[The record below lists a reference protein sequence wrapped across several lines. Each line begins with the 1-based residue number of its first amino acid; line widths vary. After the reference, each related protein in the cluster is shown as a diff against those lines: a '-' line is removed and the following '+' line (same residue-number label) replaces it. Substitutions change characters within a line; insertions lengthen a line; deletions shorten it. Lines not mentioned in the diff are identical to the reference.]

1 MHFWQNETFSKYQQH
16 LRSKVDMSPNIVKAG
31 ATAGAKSVWRGG
43 GERNLVGKIFANPTQ
58 LGFTFRKKS
67 AEIVLKPACHIFA
80 VLVTR

>member
-1 MHFWQNETFSKYQQH
+1 MHFWQNEAIAKYQQH

-31 ATAGAKSVWRGG
+31 ATAGAKSVRRGG

-80 VLVTR
+80 VLVTQ